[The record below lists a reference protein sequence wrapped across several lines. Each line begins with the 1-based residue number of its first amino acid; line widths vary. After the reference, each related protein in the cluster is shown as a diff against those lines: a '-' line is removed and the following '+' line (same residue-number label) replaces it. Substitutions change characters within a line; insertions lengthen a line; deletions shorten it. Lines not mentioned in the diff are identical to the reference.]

1 MQKYDIHVCLV
12 SGQAAPNLLPVLDEN
27 FKPKQVILLT
37 SQKMKNA
44 SEHLAK
50 VLEKK
55 QIKAKIEL
63 LKDEFNFGEMEE
75 QIIHLA
81 EAFDEQSI
89 AVNITGGTKL
99 MSIATQSAFSL
110 IGKPIFYVDT
120 DTNRIL
126 FISKDENGC
135 YIPSVEMNVKNDLDT
150 YLSAYGGEVLSRGNF
165 QTTEKYLPIVS
176 SFIKQYDNYEAGIP
190 LLNVFGHSSK
200 SKEYKYV
207 LNREDKYHKRWGYI
221 NKILSELHS
230 ADVIDYQ
237 GDEVNF
243 RNYNIFSLLTGGW
256 LEDYAYSEIKSI
268 KHIQDIAINVNVANA
283 KYQKNK
289 SENSPEN
296 KGNKNEFDIA
306 FLAKNKLHIVE
317 CKTQLMDK
325 HHADGAKADD
335 ILYKLETIKD
345 YGGFMTKKCL
355 VSYFEVSEAVKNR
368 AKSLNI
374 EIIQG
379 KDIQRLKTKIQEWIA
394 K

>member
-150 YLSAYGGEVLSRGNF
+150 YLSSYGGEVLSRGSF
-165 QTTEKYLPIVS
+165 QKTEKYLPVLS
-176 SFIKQYDNYEAGIP
+176 SFIKQYDFYKNNIP
-190 LLNVFGHSSK
+190 LINKFGSLSK
-200 SKEYKYV
+200 SNGYKYV
-207 LNREDKYHKRWGYI
+207 LTNQDKKVSSI
-221 NKILSELHS
+221 DKLLSELHS

-237 GDEVNF
+237 DYEVNF
-243 RNYNIFSLLTGGW
+243 RNYTIFSLLTGGW

-306 FLAKNKLHIVE
+306 FLAKNKLHIIE